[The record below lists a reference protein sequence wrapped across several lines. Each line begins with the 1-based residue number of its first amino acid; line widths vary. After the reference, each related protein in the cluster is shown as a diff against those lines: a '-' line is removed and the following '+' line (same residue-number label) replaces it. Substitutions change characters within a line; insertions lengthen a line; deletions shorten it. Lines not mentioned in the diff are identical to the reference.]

1 MSCFLSNLKAL
12 DNNSLINFK
21 EKLKSTDILNNYIF
35 NDKKNINKTTEII
48 LSNIYQHFM
57 TWQNVLAHSTLEHP
71 II

>member
-35 NDKKNINKTTEII
+35 NDKKNISKTT
-48 LSNIYQHFM
+48 
-57 TWQNVLAHSTLEHP
+57 
-71 II
+71 